1 MKKTDLGV
9 VFGGQSSEYS
19 VSLHSAASFLRDL
32 NKDRYNLTLIGI
44 DKQGQ
49 PWVYYGSI
57 DDLEHDHWKKD
68 AVKAAWVHQGILPLD
83 PSKDSEEIH
92 LDVVFPVVH
101 GKNGEDGAIQGL
113 LQMLNIHY
121 VGCDVLSSALCMDK
135 ELMHIVLDESKIPCA
150 PYLCLK
156 KDQPEPSFEE
166 IADLIELP
174 WVIKPCNAG
183 SSYGVHFVDNELQ
196 FSKAVE
202 DAFKYDGRGKI
213 LVEKAVD
220 GFEIGCAVMGNEHLF
235 AGSVDEIETSH
246 PVFDFEGKY
255 DMVDSHIYCPARIS
269 KEEFEKARGLAK
281 AAYQAM
287 GCQGLA
293 RVDMFRL
300 KDGSIIIN
308 EINTIPGMTA
318 TSRYPSMMKEAGKPF
333 NKLIDELIDLA
344 MEKPVGVC

>member
-19 VSLHSAASFLRDL
+19 VSLHSAGSFLRELNRDL
-32 NKDRYNLTLIGI
+32 YNLTLIGI
-44 DKQGQ
+44 DQDGQ
-49 PWVYYGSI
+49 PWIYTGSI
-57 DDLEHDHWKKD
+57 EDLEHDHWKHQ
-68 AVKAAWVHQGILPLD
+68 ATPAAWVRQGILPLD
-83 PSKDSEEIH
+83 GSEVIP

-113 LQMLNIHY
+113 LQMLNIHC

-135 ELMHIVLDESKIPCA
+135 ELMHIVLDEANIPA
-150 PYLCLK
+150 ADYICLK
-156 KDQPEPSFEE
+156 EKEENPSFEE
-166 IADLIELP
+166 IREQISLP

-183 SSYGVHFVDNELQ
+183 SSYGVHFVENEEQ
-196 FSKAVE
+196 FKDACK

-220 GFEIGCAVMGNEHLF
+220 GFEIGCAVMGNDEIF

-246 PVFDFEGKY
+246 PVFDFDGKY
-255 DMVDSHIYCPARIS
+255 EMVDSHIYCPARIS
-269 KEEFEKARGLAK
+269 EEEFEKARSLAK
-281 AAYQAM
+281 DAYKAM

-333 NKLIDELIDLA
+333 DALIDELIELA
-344 MEKPVGVC
+344 LEKPVGVC

>member
-1 MKKTDLGV
+1 MNKLNLGV

-19 VSLHSAASFLRDL
+19 VSLHSAASFLREL
-32 NKDRYNLTLIGI
+32 HKDNYNLTLIGI
-44 DKQGQ
+44 DQDGQ
-49 PWVYYGSI
+49 PWLYEGSI
-57 DDLEHDHWKKD
+57 DDLEHDHWKH
-68 AVKAAWVHQGILPLD
+68 AATPAAWVKGGLLPLD
-83 PSKDSEEIH
+83 GREAIG

-113 LQMLNIHY
+113 LQMLNIHF

-135 ELMHIVLDESKIPCA
+135 ELMHIVLTEAGLPSA
-150 PYLCLK
+150 PYICLK
-156 KDQPEPSFEE
+156 KNACNPSFEE
-166 IADLIELP
+166 IEKEIPLP
-174 WVIKPCNAG
+174 WIIKPCNAG
-183 SSYGVHFVDNELQ
+183 SSYGVHFVDSKEQ
-196 FSKAVE
+196 FDRACE
-202 DAFKYDGRGKI
+202 DAWKYDGRGKI

-220 GFEIGCAVMGNEHLF
+220 GFEIGCAVMGNDEVF

-255 DMVDSHIYCPARIS
+255 EMVDSNIYCPARIS
-269 KEEFEKARGLAK
+269 KEEFEAARTLAK
-281 AAYQAM
+281 NAYKAM

-300 KDGSIIIN
+300 KDGSVIVN

-333 NKLIDELIDLA
+333 AGLIDELIALA